1 MFIGLSAEGLRM
13 LEQERVKLLFGPY
26 HLMQSH
32 VNWLP
37 KPGKEEQLP
46 DGATI
51 QRCLHTRHFLRAT
64 TVSAL
69 PDAGEDL
76 RKVQELLGHR
86 LVITTQIYDKRRRR
100 THEGASHDILN

>member
-1 MFIGLSAEGLRM
+1 MFIGLSGKGLRM
-13 LEQERVKLLFGPY
+13 QEQERVKLLLGPY
-26 HLMQSH
+26 HLIQSH

-51 QRCLHTRHFLRAT
+51 QRCPLTRPFRGAT
-64 TVSAL
+64 PVSPR